1 MSQIKIC
8 LIDDDKIYQFT
19 TKKIISNSNL
29 AEEVLSFSDGEE
41 AIEFFEASKQNKEVL
56 PDVIFLDI
64 NMPYMDGWQF
74 LDAYAKIHT
83 EILKPIRIYLVS
95 SSVDEADTKRASEN
109 NLLSG
114 YIFKP
119 FTKEKLIQATSFFQ
133 S

>member
-1 MSQIKIC
+1 MNPIKIC

-19 TKKIISNSNL
+19 TQKIIANANL
-29 AEEVLSFSDGEE
+29 AKDILIFSDGEE
-41 AIEFFEASKQNKEVL
+41 AYKFFENAKTKPESL
-56 PDVIFLDI
+56 PDVVFLDI

-74 LDAYAKIHT
+74 LEEYAKIEK
-83 EILKPIRIYLVS
+83 EIMKPIRIYLVS

-109 NLLSG
+109 PLLSG

-119 FTKEKLIQATSFFQ
+119 FTKEKLMQATSFLQ